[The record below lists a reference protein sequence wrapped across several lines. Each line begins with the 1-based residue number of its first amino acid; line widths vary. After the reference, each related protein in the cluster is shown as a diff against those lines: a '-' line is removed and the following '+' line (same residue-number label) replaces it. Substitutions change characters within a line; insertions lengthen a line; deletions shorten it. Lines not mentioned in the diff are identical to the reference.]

1 MVQQFKW
8 NMFLLYV
15 PKKDMYHNALFIMNN
30 IAPLCL
36 NSMFE
41 LTNNNQLKV
50 CVTLQEYLNSCLEDG
65 KVLLFG
71 IFKTLC

>member
-1 MVQQFKW
+1 
-8 NMFLLYV
+8 MFLLYV

-50 CVTLQEYLNSCLEDG
+50 CVTLARIFTF
-65 KVLLFG
+65 LFG
-71 IFKTLC
+71 RWKGFTFWDF